1 MNNVFTL
8 NNFRTRKTKVH
19 PVSLATVNKYNA
31 NYPED
36 ERRHH
41 AAFKI
46 ANEFPNQPLGNKELV
61 SRMKKLH
68 FY

>member
-8 NNFRTRKTKVH
+8 NNFRTSKTKVH

-31 NYPED
+31 NYPGD
-36 ERRHH
+36 KRRHH

-46 ANEFPNQPLGNKELV
+46 ANEFPNLPLGTKELV